1 MWSFIGADVSHSFL
15 RFLRFLCSEC
25 PAVVAVPGESG
36 GSEQVPPFFWLF
48 VGAIGGRGYC
58 VGRGRDMLGLRNENL
73 MSRLDHVL
81 ASISSI
87 CLGGSS
93 VCCVCFFS
101 AIEQLLR
108 CVMFHG

>member
-1 MWSFIGADVSHSFL
+1 
-15 RFLRFLCSEC
+15 
-25 PAVVAVPGESG
+25 
-36 GSEQVPPFFWLF
+36 
-48 VGAIGGRGYC
+48 
-58 VGRGRDMLGLRNENL
+58 MLGLRHENL